1 MSGMAEALS
10 RQIMLATKELND
22 LLRQAHILQG
32 VEIFIDIHQH
42 FSEPIER
49 PCPEVMVRLLKEI

>member
-1 MSGMAEALS
+1 MTYCG
-10 RQIMLATKELND
+10 RPTFC
-22 LLRQAHILQG
+22 RG

-42 FSEPIER
+42 FSELIER